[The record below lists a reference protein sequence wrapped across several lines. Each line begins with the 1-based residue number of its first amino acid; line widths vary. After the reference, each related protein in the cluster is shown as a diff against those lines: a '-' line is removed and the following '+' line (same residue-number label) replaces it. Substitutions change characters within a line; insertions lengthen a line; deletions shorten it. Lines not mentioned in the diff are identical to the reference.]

1 MSNIADI
8 KANVDA
14 HLCMSMLHVHAS
26 CLCNK
31 LADYSVISGTI
42 SDAKQKRNKAK
53 QSEKSKRKG
62 K

>member
-1 MSNIADI
+1 
-8 KANVDA
+8 
-14 HLCMSMLHVHAS
+14 MSMLHVHAS

-31 LADYSVISGTI
+31 LVNYSIISGTI

-53 QSEKSKRKG
+53 QSEKSKQKG